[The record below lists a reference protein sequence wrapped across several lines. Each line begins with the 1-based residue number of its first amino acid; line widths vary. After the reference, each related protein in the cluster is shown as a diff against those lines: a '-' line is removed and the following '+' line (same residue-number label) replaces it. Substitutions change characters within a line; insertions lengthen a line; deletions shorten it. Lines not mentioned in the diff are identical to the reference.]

1 MMKRVMVIDDEASI
15 RLSLEEGLM
24 DFGYDVMTVESLKMA
39 DIALTEYRP
48 HVVILDLRLKD
59 GSGLEYIEN
68 IKRVDADIYVI
79 MITAYGD
86 IETAVHA
93 MKKGAF
99 EFVTKP
105 FDLDEIEVLM
115 ERAFEQLKLNQK
127 LRILEER
134 EKESILTSDAQMKI
148 LLENTRVIAAEDD
161 ITVLITGETG
171 TGKELMADYIHLHS
185 PRKQMPMVKINCA
198 SIPKDLFESEL
209 FGHEKHAFTGAG
221 NLKKGLLELA
231 DGGTVFLDE
240 VGEIPMDQQAKLL
253 RFLEGRQLK
262 RLGGTQNID
271 INLRVL
277 AATNRDLW
285 AMVNKGLFRADL
297 YYRLNVVPIKLMP
310 LRERQSDI
318 QLLAE
323 HFMVNYNKKFNKRFI
338 GFTEDTTQRMKTY
351 SWPGNIREL
360 RNFIERAC
368 IVQHGNQIDSS
379 DFPAFSETLNP
390 TEGSQQT
397 FDFLLQLEQ
406 GRPLDLPELLLD
418 IEKECIDKALEMCH
432 DNQSQAA
439 KLLNMSRFALK
450 RRLDKIEE

>member
-1 MMKRVMVIDDEASI
+1 
-15 RLSLEEGLM
+15 
-24 DFGYDVMTVESLKMA
+24 
-39 DIALTEYRP
+39 
-48 HVVILDLRLKD
+48 
-59 GSGLEYIEN
+59 
-68 IKRVDADIYVI
+68 
-79 MITAYGD
+79 
-86 IETAVHA
+86 
-93 MKKGAF
+93 
-99 EFVTKP
+99 
-105 FDLDEIEVLM
+105 
-115 ERAFEQLKLNQK
+115 
-127 LRILEER
+127 
-134 EKESILTSDAQMKI
+134 
-148 LLENTRVIAAEDD
+148 
-161 ITVLITGETG
+161 
-171 TGKELMADYIHLHS
+171 
-185 PRKQMPMVKINCA
+185 MPMVKINCA